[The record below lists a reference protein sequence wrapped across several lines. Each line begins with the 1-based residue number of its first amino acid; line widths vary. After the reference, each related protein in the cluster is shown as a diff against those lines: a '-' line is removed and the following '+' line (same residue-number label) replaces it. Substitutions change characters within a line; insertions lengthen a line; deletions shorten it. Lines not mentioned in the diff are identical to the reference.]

1 MKAIF
6 KKIGKGNIK
15 FKMVSRKR
23 IGEEGERIAV
33 QYLEKNG
40 YQIIERNFRC
50 RRGEIDI
57 IAWKE
62 NEIIFVEVKTRTSKI
77 CGNPAEAVTKRK
89 KKHLY
94 LAAGYYMMLRKIE
107 EYPARI
113 DVIEI
118 LHENRQY
125 VVHHIRQVY

>member
-6 KKIGKGNIK
+6 KKTGKGNTK
-15 FKMVSRKR
+15 FKMDRRKKLGK
-23 IGEEGERIAV
+23 IGEEIAV
-33 QYLEKNG
+33 HYLEKNG

-57 IAWKE
+57 IAWGE
-62 NEIIFVEVKTRTSKI
+62 DEIVFVEVKTRTSKI
-77 CGNPAEAVTKRK
+77 CGNPAEAVTRQK

-94 LAAGYYMMLRKIE
+94 LTAEYYMMLRKIE
-107 EYPARI
+107 EYPVRM

-118 LHENRQY
+118 LWQHHQY
-125 VVHHIRQVY
+125 TIHHIRQVY